1 MCSDTALAAMS
12 SVDANGGSVDVPEGP
27 INPDAQFLVQLSDP
41 PWGVQAESES
51 WDQNVL
57 LRGSDLV

>member
-27 INPDAQFLVQLSDP
+27 INPPQKQ
-41 PWGVQAESES
+41 
-51 WDQNVL
+51 
-57 LRGSDLV
+57 GSKKTPGRAAVEVAG